1 MIHATARYNLKRSA
15 PKTLRGKA
23 PKIIFFPGP
32 PRAERAEQQQV
43 VRLGDDVRIRCP
55 IEGYPTPMVAWSKG
69 DENIDYTWDRLAI
82 DYSFFILLSTEN
94 YFYISG
100 I

>member
-1 MIHATARYNLKRSA
+1 MRKVT
-15 PKTLRGKA
+15 
-23 PKIIFFPGP
+23 KIIFFPGP

-69 DENIDYTWDRLAI
+69 DENIDYTWDRSDI
-82 DYSFFILLSTEN
+82 ILILISAEN
-94 YFYISG
+94 YYNI
-100 I
+100 